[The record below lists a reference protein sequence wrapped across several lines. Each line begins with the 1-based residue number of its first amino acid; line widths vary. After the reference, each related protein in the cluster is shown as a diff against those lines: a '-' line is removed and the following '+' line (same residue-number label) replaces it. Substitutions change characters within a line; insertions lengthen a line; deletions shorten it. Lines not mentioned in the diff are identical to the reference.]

1 MIFLFL
7 VHNRKVA
14 IKYCKYLNLKF
25 VKEFNKTFLMFAIL
39 LFLGIYTLCY
49 GIKVYNLNLISQY
62 GFVFFGYIALYLI
75 TNIYHKYA
83 YWSLS
88 ILTIIAFFIT
98 AYGIPK
104 YYISSVSVNELFF
117 MMGFF
122 FVFVFKFSKKNLAF
136 NFISGLF
143 VY

>member
-14 IKYCKYLNLKF
+14 IEYYKYLNLKF
-25 VKEFNKTFLMFAIL
+25 VKEFNKTFLMLTIL

-49 GIKVYNLNLISQY
+49 GNEVYNLNLISQY
-62 GFVFFGYIALYLI
+62 SFVFLGYIALYLI
-75 TNIYHKYA
+75 TNLYHKYA
-83 YWSLS
+83 YWTLT

-122 FVFVFKFSKKNLAF
+122 LFLYLNL
-136 NFISGLF
+136 
-143 VY
+143 VKRT